1 LGIPQALF
9 AALISARETSA
20 WIPMK
25 PKGQRRQHAKSPIL
39 LRKPNSGDMGW
50 VVQRHGE
57 IYAQEYGWDWEF
69 EGLVAEIV
77 ADFVRDFKPERER
90 CWIAENN
97 GKKVGCVFLVEES
110 AEVAKL
116 RLLLVEKSARGCGIG
131 RRLISVC
138 IRFARKVGYRTIT
151 LWTNHVLVAARRLY
165 EQAGFKLV
173 KEEPH
178 HSFGH
183 DLIAQTW
190 ELEL

>member
-1 LGIPQALF
+1 MAETVY
-9 AALISARETSA
+9 AAMNTKKRPTKVHPVA
-20 WIPMK
+20 
-25 PKGQRRQHAKSPIL
+25 PKRSKTRLL
-39 LRKPNSGDMGW
+39 LRGPKSGDMGW

-57 IYAQEYGWDWEF
+57 IYAEEYSWNWEF

-77 ADFVRDFKPERER
+77 ATFVRDFKPERER
-90 CWIAENN
+90 CWIAHMN
-97 GKKVGCVFLVEES
+97 GEKAGCVFLVEES
-110 AEVAKL
+110 REVGKL

-131 RRLISVC
+131 RRLISEC
-138 IRFARKVGYRTIT
+138 IRFARKTGYSKIT

-165 EQAGFKLV
+165 EEAGFKLV
-173 KEEPH
+173 KEESH